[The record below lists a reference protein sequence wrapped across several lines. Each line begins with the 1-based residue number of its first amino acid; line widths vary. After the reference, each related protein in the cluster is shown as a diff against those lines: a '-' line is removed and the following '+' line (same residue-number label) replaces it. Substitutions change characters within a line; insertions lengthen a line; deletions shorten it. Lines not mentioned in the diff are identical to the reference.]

1 MSNAIITPQQNAV
14 IQEYLSQNEDA
25 TIHIP
30 ILGHRWSS
38 CRSVLYRLVW
48 KTDYWDDPT
57 YNYLERTSVQING
70 HRVTLIVE
78 LYESNDSPRMAVP
91 LQGTNVFLLVYD
103 VTDRR
108 TFDFIKKVYT
118 EVFGAEEQGRPI
130 CRPIWV
136 CAGKS
141 ERPQEDWKV
150 SAQEGEEFSTSI
162 GARFLNFSGR
172 TGLGLDDAF
181 IHQIATEGVLDLAGA
196 NYRGPNQILYDLPR
210 ELWYHHLSAMFKA
223 VRDCFRKRS
232 QPSQ

>member
-1 MSNAIITPQQNAV
+1 
-14 IQEYLSQNEDA
+14 
-25 TIHIP
+25 
-30 ILGHRWSS
+30 
-38 CRSVLYRLVW
+38 
-48 KTDYWDDPT
+48 
-57 YNYLERTSVQING
+57 
-70 HRVTLIVE
+70 
-78 LYESNDSPRMAVP
+78 MAVT

-108 TFDFIKKVYT
+108 TFDFIKKVHA
-118 EVFGAEEQGRPI
+118 EVFKAEEQGRPI
-130 CRPIWV
+130 WM

-196 NYRGPNQILYDLPR
+196 NYLGPNQILHDPPR
-210 ELWYHHLSAMFKA
+210 EPWYHHLSAMFKA
-223 VRDCFRKRS
+223 VRDCFRKRP